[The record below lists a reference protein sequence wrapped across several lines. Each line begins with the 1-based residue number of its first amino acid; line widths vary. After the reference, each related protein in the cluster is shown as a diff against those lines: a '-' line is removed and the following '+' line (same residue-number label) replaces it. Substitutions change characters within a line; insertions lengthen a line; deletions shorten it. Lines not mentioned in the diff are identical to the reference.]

1 MFTMKLTTITLTTL
15 LPLLAFSTP
24 TPEDL
29 NAPLYDPTPANTI
42 EKRAV
47 TGTVDADALKY
58 RRCPRTS
65 CDAVGQYPR
74 GTRITINCY
83 TDKDTTVV
91 EGYKYVKSVGNL
103 GLDGRG

>member
-1 MFTMKLTTITLTTL
+1 MKYTTLALSAL
-15 LPLLAFSTP
+15 LPLLALSTP

-29 NAPLYDPTPANTI
+29 VPLYNTTPASTNTI

-65 CDAVGQYPR
+65 CDAVGQYSR
-74 GTRITINCY
+74 GTRISINCY

-91 EGYKYVKSVGNL
+91 NGYK
-103 GLDGRG
+103 